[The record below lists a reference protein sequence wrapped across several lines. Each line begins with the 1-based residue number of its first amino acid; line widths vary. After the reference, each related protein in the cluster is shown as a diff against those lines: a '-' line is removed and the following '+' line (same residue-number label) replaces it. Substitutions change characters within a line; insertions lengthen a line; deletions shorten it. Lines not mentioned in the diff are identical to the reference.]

1 MADVATT
8 SAIGAVVAVAWPLVQ
23 ACLDKP
29 SWTPAKRRV
38 LALAAAIVI
47 AVAAWFSSNHPQ
59 QWALLVAQAAAY
71 AGFIQTAFTV
81 LKGVK
86 VNGKSFLDW
95 AGLLTPG
102 GEALNPKGAE

>member
-47 AVAAWFSSNHPQ
+47 AAAAWFSSNHPP
-59 QWALLVAQAAAY
+59 AV
-71 AGFIQTAFTV
+71 GSP
-81 LKGVK
+81 GR
-86 VNGKSFLDW
+86 
-95 AGLLTPG
+95 PG
-102 GEALNPKGAE
+102 GRLRRLHPDRVHRPQGR